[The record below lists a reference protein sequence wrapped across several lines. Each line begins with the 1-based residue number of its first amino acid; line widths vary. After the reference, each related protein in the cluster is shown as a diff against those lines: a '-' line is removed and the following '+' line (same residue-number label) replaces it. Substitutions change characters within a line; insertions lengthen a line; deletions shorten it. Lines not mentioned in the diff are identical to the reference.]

1 MMKNNLPQIS
11 LRILMAVM
19 VGLLVAI
26 ALAFAA
32 VEYRD
37 SYSAFRNAQ
46 LMAERN
52 RLAGTCLEA
61 VDNFFAERG
70 RGLVYLLGG
79 KPISDSHRAF
89 LVERRE
95 VVDELIGRTLALVTE
110 SAQAQAAEV
119 RKTWEQ
125 VREFRP
131 YLDHALARPQDKR
144 DPAISG
150 QWLAMSNELVVGLVG
165 LTHEM
170 TDYPAVGDAGFQ
182 HLNHLRLSSILF
194 RAMVAAESSIYAVNF
209 LSGRVLN
216 SPEITTLRLMRNQSM
231 IVWEG
236 IEHGSHGSDDAQVRA
251 SVEKIRTSLLD
262 ELHPRQDEIL
272 RVAERG
278 MFVPD
283 QVAQL
288 SSFAQMSLNVTDA
301 VGGFTGDINRLADS
315 YTRNRLD
322 LARGQERL
330 ALFGIVAI
338 LLLGSF
344 FFLLFFFRIA
354 RPLRAIQRYI
364 DRLIEKQSGS
374 ASSVPT
380 GAVGNELEQM
390 NFALKLLDETMEARI
405 SSDRLLR
412 EQERVSASI
421 LAAVPQAI
429 IATDR
434 QGVITL
440 FSPGAENMLGYS
452 AGEMIGRQTPLAFH
466 DLEEVHRRARELSEE
481 LGFTVEAGFQAFIA
495 KAQATG
501 LPDEHEWSYVRK
513 DGTRLTVLL
522 SVTVFN
528 DARGDILCCGVAT
541 DVTLRSQIS
550 AEMSRLAHFD
560 PLTQLPNRR
569 LFHDRIRMAITQAR
583 RENTFLAL
591 MMIDIDR
598 FKPVNDRYGHSV
610 GDLLLSAVAVRMQK
624 CLRESDTLARVG
636 GDEFVV
642 ILPMI
647 SGGRDAVGVA
657 EKIRQSLSAPFNLA
671 DDITVDIDG
680 SIGIA
685 IYPDHGS
692 NEDVL
697 LKNAD
702 NAMYVAKALGRA
714 QVHVSGGTKDDG
726 MVRVM
731 PDRGDAPVIN
741 LVWRRSYQ
749 CGDAT
754 IDREHKD
761 LFMHGNTLIRAVA
774 NGRIPLGKLPEM
786 LDELIDSVMAHFRNE
801 EFILLRYGYAELESH
816 GQKHQHLIE
825 RALELRSMAVSGEL
839 ALADV
844 VSFIARDVVAEH
856 MLVDDHDYFPLL
868 RKALNHNPAEL
879 Q

>member
-1 MMKNNLPQIS
+1 MKNNLSQIS
-11 LRILMAVM
+11 LRTLMAVM

-26 ALAFAA
+26 ALAFA
-32 VEYRD
+32 VIEYRH
-37 SYSAFRNAQ
+37 SHSVYRNAE

-52 RLAGTCLEA
+52 RLAGACLQA
-61 VDNFFAERG
+61 VDDFFAERG

-79 KPISDSHRAF
+79 APISGQDRAF
-89 LVERRE
+89 LDERRK
-95 VVDELIGRTLALVTE
+95 VVDELIGRTLVLVAE
-110 SAQAQAAEV
+110 NRQAKADKVKKIWEEV
-119 RKTWEQ
+119 K
-125 VREFRP
+125 EFRP
-131 YLDHALARPQDKR
+131 SLDHALARPQDKR

-150 QWLAMSNELVVGLVG
+150 QWLAMSNELVVSLLG
-165 LTHEM
+165 LTREL
-170 TDYPAVGDAGFQ
+170 TDYPAVDDAGFQ
-182 HLNHLRLSSILF
+182 HLNHLRFSSILF
-194 RAMVAAESSIYAVNF
+194 RTMVGAESSIYAVNS
-209 LSGRVLN
+209 LSGRVLTAR
-216 SPEITTLRLMRNQSM
+216 EVTTLRLMRNQSM

-236 IEHGSHGSDDAQVRA
+236 FEHGVQGSGDAQAKA
-251 SVEKIRTSLLD
+251 SVEKVRAGLLD
-262 ELHPRQDEIL
+262 ELRPRQDEIL
-272 RVAERG
+272 QAAERG
-278 MFVPD
+278 LFMRD
-283 QVAQL
+283 QVPQL
-288 SSFAQMSLNVTDA
+288 QSYVQMSLKVMDA
-301 VGGFTGDINRLADS
+301 VGDFTGDINRLADS
-315 YTRNRLD
+315 YARSRLD

-330 ALFGIVAI
+330 ALFGIIGI
-338 LLLGSF
+338 LLVGSLV
-344 FFLLFFFRIA
+344 FLLVHFRVA
-354 RPLRAIQRYI
+354 RPLQAIQRHI
-364 DRLIEKQSGS
+364 DSLIEKQSGN
-374 ASSVPT
+374 ASSIPSV
-380 GAVGNELEQM
+380 AAGNELSRM
-390 NFALKLLDETMEARI
+390 NFALELLDETMEARI
-405 SSDRLLR
+405 SSDKSLR

-429 IATDR
+429 IATNR
-434 QGVITL
+434 QGVITM
-440 FSPGAENMLGYS
+440 FSPGAETMLGYS
-452 AGEMIGRQTPLAFH
+452 AGEMIGTQTPLVFH

-501 LPDEHEWSYVRK
+501 QPDEHEWTYIRK
-513 DGTRLTVLL
+513 DGSRLTVLL

-541 DVTLRSQIS
+541 DVTQRSQVA
-550 AEMSRLAHFD
+550 AEMSRLANYD

-647 SGGRDAVGVA
+647 SGVQDAVGVA
-657 EKIRQSLSAPFNLA
+657 EKIRQSLCTPFELT
-671 DDITVDIDG
+671 DDITVRIDC

-685 IYPDHGS
+685 VYPDHGG

-702 NAMYVAKALGRA
+702 NAMYIAKALGRA
-714 QVHVSGGTKDDG
+714 QVHVSGGTKENG
-726 MVRVM
+726 MVRAT
-731 PDRGDAPVIN
+731 PDRGDPPLIN

-774 NGRIPLGKLPEM
+774 NGRIPLDKLPEM
-786 LDELIDSVMAHFRNE
+786 LDELIDSVIAHFRNE
-801 EFILLRYGYAELESH
+801 EFILSRYGYAELESH
-816 GQKHQHLIE
+816 GRKHQRLIE
-825 RALELRSMAVSGEL
+825 RALELRSMAVAGEL

-844 VSFIARDVVAEH
+844 VSYIARDVVAEH

-868 RKALNHNPAEL
+868 RKTLNHNPAEL